1 VTRCHYV
8 GCYQPCMSRYCGPE
22 CERKQGRVEAVLAER
37 DPAAESVSV
46 RRNMARIRWGHQW
59 TPT

>member
-1 VTRCHYV
+1 M
-8 GCYQPCMSRYCGPE
+8 GRYCGPE

-37 DPAAESVSV
+37 DPAAESVGV
-46 RRNMARIRWGHQW
+46 RRNMARTRWGHQW